1 MACPNMP
8 KFNADENK
16 LSRISPEPP
25 KSTGAPE
32 WRLRAERNAAKETM
46 ENFLAIHGKKVKK
59 DEKAQSEEEPLEELT
74 DGELKDTSTQEME
87 WFAQVQSGMQLIH
100 LYRALLLT

>member
-1 MACPNMP
+1 MGKAPTPRPNMP

-46 ENFLAIHGKKVKK
+46 ENFLAIHGKKGKK

-74 DGELKDTSTQEME
+74 DG
-87 WFAQVQSGMQLIH
+87 
-100 LYRALLLT
+100 